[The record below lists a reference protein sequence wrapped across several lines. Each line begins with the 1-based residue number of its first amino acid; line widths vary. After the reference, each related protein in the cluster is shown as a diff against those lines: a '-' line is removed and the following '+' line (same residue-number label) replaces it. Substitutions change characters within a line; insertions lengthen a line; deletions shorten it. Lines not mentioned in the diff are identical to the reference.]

1 MKRYDVVIVG
11 AGIIGLSIAWQ
22 LVRRS
27 ALRIAV
33 IEKGAAV
40 GEGSTGAS
48 SAICRVRYSTDQ
60 MLLLARDG
68 IDAYRHW
75 GAFTGLSSPAAE
87 YQQDG
92 VLWMPGGDRDW
103 ADIEQ
108 RRMQGFGV
116 AAEVL
121 DDDDVA
127 QRFPAL
133 NTCTLAPDLETGE
146 AHDCVSG
153 SRNLFE
159 TEGGHVDPV
168 AAARDLVEACRNAG
182 VDVRFRTRVTG
193 VGVAGG
199 GVENVSLD
207 SGDRLAT
214 PLVINAAGP
223 WCNDLLRTV
232 GLALPWTLV
241 PTRIQVIYRDRPET
255 LDGHIPVTADLA
267 GGIYFRGQNN
277 GQQLVIGSV
286 REEDE
291 REAVADPDDFQ
302 TATDHDFEILNL
314 HVLHHRLPGLPASG
328 RIRGYCGLYTTNLE
342 DVHPILGPTEID
354 GFWVANGFS
363 GHGFKLAPA
372 IGSMLAQAVT
382 GEKSDFDTEVPLSFL
397 AVDREPIGV
406 ASKNVLA

>member
-1 MKRYDVVIVG
+1 MQKYDVVIVG

-22 LVRRS
+22 LARRS
-27 ALRIAV
+27 PLRIAV

-48 SAICRVRYSTDQ
+48 SAICRVRYSNDE

-68 IDAYRHW
+68 IHAYRHW
-75 GAFTGLSSPAAE
+75 DVFTGLADPAARFH
-87 YQQDG
+87 QDG

-103 ADIEQ
+103 AGIEQ

-121 DDDDVA
+121 GDDDIGE
-127 QRFPAL
+127 RFPAL

-146 AHDCVSG
+146 AHDCVGG

-159 TEGGHVDPV
+159 TEGGHVDPM

-182 VDVRFRTRVTG
+182 VEVRFRSRVVGAG
-193 VGVAGG
+193 VNGSRVDS
-199 GVENVSLD
+199 VSLD
-207 SGDRLAT
+207 SGDELAT
-214 PLVINAAGP
+214 PLLINAAGP
-223 WCNDLLRTV
+223 WCNELSQALGV
-232 GLALPWTLV
+232 ALPWSLV
-241 PTRIQVIYRDRPET
+241 PTRIQVMYRDRPDA
-255 LDGHIPVTADLA
+255 LQGHIPVTADLA
-267 GGIYFRGQNN
+267 GGIYFRTQNN
-277 GQQLVIGSV
+277 GRQLVIGSV

-291 REAVADPDDFQ
+291 REVVDDPDDFQ
-302 TATDHDFEILNL
+302 TETDHDFEALNL

-328 RIRGYCGLYTTNLE
+328 PIRGYCGLYTTNLE
-342 DVHPILGPTEID
+342 DVHPVLGPTGLD
-354 GFWVANGFS
+354 GYWVANGFS

-372 IGSMLAQAVT
+372 IGSMLARALT
-382 GEKSDFDTEVPLSFL
+382 GETCDFDTDVPLSFL